1 MATYELKPVKGEVM
15 RITKLDACGTP
26 VVGPKSQLVTD
37 GFVSVEGTVEVED
50 GQEYKLKGAN
60 DRFIYN
66 SKGKPLIKWLN
77 LTINLARVNPDAYNM
92 MTGSPL
98 EMNDAVVPEAVGFRV
113 RENVFA
119 DFALELWTSLEG
131 QACVGQQS
139 YGYMLLPWVTDAI
152 PGDWTVQND
161 NITFPLKS
169 ARTHKDSNWGVG
181 PYNVINKLSAPT
193 GPSPLLVPVS
203 IGSASDHQIFEL
215 TTLAPPAPTAGAVSL
230 P

>member
-15 RITKLDACGTP
+15 RVTKLDACGTP

-37 GFVSVEGTVEVED
+37 GFVSVEGTVEIED

-60 DRFIYN
+60 DRFIFN
-66 SKGKPLIKWLN
+66 SRGKPLIKWLN

-92 MTGSPL
+92 TTGAPL
-98 EMNDAVVPEAVGFRV
+98 EMNDAGVPEAVGFRV
-113 RENVFA
+113 REGMFA

-131 QACVGQQS
+131 LPCINGLQS
-139 YGYMLLPWVTDAI
+139 YGYMLLPWVCDAI
-152 PGDWTVQND
+152 PGDWNVQND

-169 ARTHKDSNWGVG
+169 ARTKKASGWGVG
-181 PYNVINKLSAPT
+181 PYNVVNKLSAPT
-193 GPSPLLVPVS
+193 GPSPLLVP
-203 IGSASDHQIFEL
+203 IDPLDHQIFEL
-215 TTLAPPAPTAGAVSL
+215 TTLAPPAPTAGAISL